1 MRKALILLSLTFSL
15 MGYIGESYGQTAC
28 LPINSDKGQV
38 EFKGRVTMGEL
49 PMNDVYSRILS
60 WGITKAVS
68 GKEVLKDREA
78 GILKFQVQVNYRYK
92 ETFRAAYYSISLMAS
107 DGYFEYTV
115 NGFMMNEKPME
126 TYLTGK
132 SDDIVYI
139 TAFNDICEKLTV
151 NINDLKHLKPE
162 E

>member
-1 MRKALILLSLTFSL
+1 MQKALILFALALSF
-15 MGYIGESYGQTAC
+15 IFHVGESFGQTDC

-38 EFKGRVTMGEL
+38 EFRGRITMGEL

-78 GILKFQVQVNYRYK
+78 GVLKFQVQVNYRYK
-92 ETFRAAYYSISLMAS
+92 ETFKAAYYSISLLAS
-107 DGYFEYTV
+107 DGYFEYTI

-132 SDDIVYI
+132 SDDIVYT
-139 TAFNDICEKLTV
+139 TAFNDICQKVTV
-151 NINDLKHLKPE
+151 NLNDLKHLKPE